1 MALIAIDA
9 KHKIKRST
17 IPGVVPVIGTSEDHT
32 DGSWTDNMI
41 YPGEFF
47 FNIPDQKLWIGVA
60 AGVLE
65 LYSSVIGY
73 PSLAYADQDIA
84 PGVGERIVRLSG
96 DADTD
101 ALGIY
106 NRSGDRVA
114 SFAGDGSYFD
124 KQVLMNQTLN
134 VVKSVVMNDTLTVA
148 GYTRITNTLEV
159 NDVWTGGTLTVDSFS
174 TFNDEMVVNA
184 YAQFMADAYVG
195 NTLEVVSNI
204 IGRQQIRANV
214 TNGAPVTLRD
224 LVGSP
229 TTGAIYGFDASYSST
244 NYRHYYNAGTTA
256 TNASTTVTL
265 QTAGLDRLTVAAT
278 GIFTRSGLSLSVG
291 KGSAA
296 HSTFEVQGSVADK
309 LAIINTATTL
319 GVNDNTV
326 VCNSANFTVT
336 LPSAVGI
343 QGRKYTIVNNSAFQ
357 IQVSEASGQKI
368 NGDGIWYLQFDGAFV
383 TVESNGTN
391 WTVVGCKQRDNFS
404 VTVATAGGTYQN
416 NLLLGARSINMIVRN
431 GTITQAPFTFNA
443 TTGTVTFT
451 VAVGDRLT
459 VFYTP
464 Q

>member
-41 YPGEFF
+41 YPGELFL
-47 FNIPDQKLWIGVA
+47 NIPDRKVWIGIT

-65 LYSSVIGY
+65 IYSPSSV
-73 PSLAYADQDIA
+73 SLAFADQTIT
-84 PGVGERIVRLSG
+84 PGLGERKITLSG
-96 DADTD
+96 STVADV
-101 ALGIY
+101 LGIY
-106 NRSGDRVA
+106 NDNGDEVA
-114 SFAGDGSYFD
+114 KFYGDQTVSLYKTLYVAQDIVGQQ
-124 KQVLMNQTLN
+124 QV
-134 VVKSVVMNDTLTVA
+134 
-148 GYTRITNTLEV
+148 
-159 NDVWTGGTLTVDSFS
+159 
-174 TFNDEMVVNA
+174 
-184 YAQFMADAYVG
+184 
-195 NTLEVVSNI
+195 
-204 IGRQQIRANV
+204 RANV
-214 TNGAPVTLRD
+214 VNGAPVTLRD

-229 TTGAIYGFDASYSST
+229 TVGAIYGFDTSYSSN
-244 NYRHYYNAGTTA
+244 NYRHFYNSGTTSI
-256 TNASTTVTL
+256 NASTTVTL

-296 HSTFEVQGSVADK
+296 HSTFEVNGSVADK
-309 LAIINTATTL
+309 LKIINTATTL
-319 GVNDNTV
+319 GINDNTV

-343 QGRKYTIVNNSAFQ
+343 RGRKYTIVNNSAFQ

-368 NGDGIWYLQFDGAFV
+368 NGDDIWYLQFDGAFV
-383 TVESNGTN
+383 TVESNDTN
-391 WTVVGCKQRDNFS
+391 WIVVGCKQRDCFS
-404 VTVATAGGTYQN
+404 VTVKTAGTTYQN

-443 TTGTVTFT
+443 TNGTVTFT
-451 VAVGDRLT
+451 VAVDDLLT